1 MFKQTANA
9 MTHESRNTTFLKS
22 KSFFLKKQNIL
33 KIIVFSFSKK
43 ALAFLKMELYT
54 ILLIR
59 AYF

>member
-1 MFKQTANA
+1 